1 MPVGGDRQGGGKK
14 PMGAVFGMG
23 IWGLDPVS
31 KPATGGTGVGQL
43 ALIKTNG
50 LQPKL

>member
-1 MPVGGDRQGGGKK
+1 MPVGGDRQSGGHGTDGGGN
-14 PMGAVFGMG
+14 GMG

-31 KPATGGTGVGQL
+31 KPATGGTVVGQL

-50 LQPKL
+50 PQPKL